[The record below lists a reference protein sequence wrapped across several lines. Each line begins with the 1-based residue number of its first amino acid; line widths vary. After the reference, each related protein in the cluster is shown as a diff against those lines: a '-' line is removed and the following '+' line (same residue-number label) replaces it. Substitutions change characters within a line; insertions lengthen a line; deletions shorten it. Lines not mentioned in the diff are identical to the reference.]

1 VGLKKLSLCAALVA
15 AVALGAFA
23 ATGFGLGGDSETAVT
38 ATTVKTHAVKAPPA
52 GAPTV
57 GKRRASLF
65 KITYRSTDPTS
76 MPTGVNTITVK
87 ACPKGGAVLNGWFHR
102 TGMVPGGVVALGG
115 TPNGLRKWDLVISNN
130 AGVPVNV
137 KFGIICIK

>member
-1 VGLKKLSLCAALVA
+1 VGLKRPLLCAAVLA

-23 ATGFGLGGDSETAVT
+23 ATGFGLGGDSNTSVTTA
-38 ATTVKTHAVKAPPA
+38 TVKTHAVKAPPA
-52 GAPTV
+52 GAPAV

-76 MPTGVNTITVK
+76 VPAGLNTVTVK
-87 ACPKGGAVLNGWFHR
+87 SCPKGAGVLNGWFHR
-102 TGMVPGGVVALGG
+102 TGIAPGGVFALGG
-115 TPNGLRKWDLVISNN
+115 TPNGLRKWDLVFTNN
-130 AGVPVNV
+130 NGTPVNV